1 MKKVTLKEEAYKKL
15 LNEIGY
21 GNDDLGNL
29 CNDIRYEIED
39 ALQIVRDHMTMCE
52 RLKQGPNAYVVE
64 INEHLKAIKEALEAL
79 NGGLN

>member
-1 MKKVTLKEEAYKKL
+1 MKKVTLKEEAYNKL

-29 CNDIRYEIED
+29 CNDMRYEIED
-39 ALQIVRDHMTMCE
+39 ALQIVRDHMTMCK
-52 RLKQGPNAYVVE
+52 RLKQEPNAYVVE
-64 INEHLKAIKEALEAL
+64 INEHLNAIKEALEAL

>member
-29 CNDIRYEIED
+29 CNDMRYEIDD

-52 RLKQGPNAYVVE
+52 RLKQEPNAYVVE
-64 INEHLKAIKEALEAL
+64 INEHLNAIKEALDAL
-79 NGGLN
+79 GGGLN

>member
-1 MKKVTLKEEAYKKL
+1 MKKVTLKEEAYNRL

-29 CNDIRYEIED
+29 CNDMRYEIED
-39 ALQIVRDHMTMCE
+39 ALQIVRDHMTMCK
-52 RLKQGPNAYVVE
+52 RLKQEPNAYVVE
-64 INEHLKAIKEALEAL
+64 INEHLNAIKEALDAL

>member
-1 MKKVTLKEEAYKKL
+1 MKKVTLKEEAYNKL

-52 RLKQGPNAYVVE
+52 RLKQEPNAYVVE

>member
-1 MKKVTLKEEAYKKL
+1 MKKVTLKEEAYNRL

-29 CNDIRYEIED
+29 CNDMRYEIED

-52 RLKQGPNAYVVE
+52 RLKQEPNAYVVE
-64 INEHLKAIKEALEAL
+64 INEHLNAIKEALEAL

>member
-1 MKKVTLKEEAYKKL
+1 MKKVTLKEEAYNKL

-29 CNDIRYEIED
+29 CNDMRYEIED
-39 ALQIVRDHMTMCE
+39 ALQIVRDHMTMCK
-52 RLKQGPNAYVVE
+52 RLKQEPNAYVVE
-64 INEHLKAIKEALEAL
+64 INEHLNAIKEALDAL

>member
-29 CNDIRYEIED
+29 CNDMRYEIED

-52 RLKQGPNAYVVE
+52 RLKQEPNAYVVE
-64 INEHLKAIKEALEAL
+64 INEHLNAIKEALDAL
-79 NGGLN
+79 GGGLN

>member
-1 MKKVTLKEEAYKKL
+1 MKKVTLKEEAYNRL

-29 CNDIRYEIED
+29 CNDMRYEIED
-39 ALQIVRDHMTMCE
+39 ALQIVRDHMTMCK
-52 RLKQGPNAYVVE
+52 RLKQEPNAYVVE
-64 INEHLKAIKEALEAL
+64 INEHLNAIKEALEAL

>member
-29 CNDIRYEIED
+29 CNDMRYEIED

-52 RLKQGPNAYVVE
+52 RLKQEPNAYVVE
-64 INEHLKAIKEALEAL
+64 INEHLNAIKEALEAL